1 MITKA
6 LPMKKRFTFTVISA
20 TAAAVV
26 VSAPYASATTEHA
39 DARPAV
45 THVKTVAAFDFA
57 VGDVPENITVA
68 PDNSLT
74 VSMVGAPA
82 GERPALV
89 RISPSGHRMVLV
101 TGQKGDGITGNT
113 RGHDGTVYYNVW
125 SSDASR
131 NGVWKLA
138 PGGTPHRIAAL
149 PLGGVPNGLAIDPA
163 GRTLYVAD
171 SQKGTVW
178 AVPVAGGRATAWL
191 ADPALAIEESAPV
204 PYGAN
209 GLRFHNGAVWVS
221 NLSKGTLLRIPVT
234 ATGVPGRIHTV
245 ADGLTG
251 VDDFNFLSERSN
263 VVFAALNTQNKVA
276 VVFPDGTTKTVL
288 TASDGLASPTA
299 TAVRGKQLY
308 ITDGGLNEPHDA
320 KLQSGKI
327 NLAALLSH

>member
-6 LPMKKRFTFTVISA
+6 LPIKKRSGFAAISA
-20 TAAAVV
+20 VAAVI
-26 VSAPYASATTEHA
+26 VSAPYASAATECA
-39 DARPAV
+39 DAQPAV
-45 THVKTVAAFDFA
+45 SHVRTVAAFDFA
-57 VGDVPENITVA
+57 TGDVPENVTVA

-89 RISPSGHRMVLV
+89 RISPSGQRTVLV

-113 RGHDGTVYYNVW
+113 RGHDGTIYYNVW

-138 PGGTPHRIAAL
+138 PGGTPHRISAL
-149 PLGGVPNGLAIDPA
+149 PVGGVPNGLAIDPA

-178 AVPVAGGRATAWL
+178 AVPVSGGPVTAWL
-191 ADPALAIEESAPV
+191 VDPALAIKASAPV

-234 ATGVPGRIHTV
+234 ATGAPGRIHTV
-245 ADGLTG
+245 TSSLTG
-251 VDDFNFLSERSN
+251 VDDFNFLSAHSN
-263 VVFAALNTQNKVA
+263 VVFAALNTQNQIA
-276 VVFPDGTTKTVL
+276 VVYPDGTTRTVL

-299 TAVRGKQLY
+299 TAVRGQRLY

-320 KLQSGKI
+320 KLQTGTI
-327 NLAALLSH
+327 DLGALLSH

>member
-1 MITKA
+1 MITQA
-6 LPMKKRFTFTVISA
+6 LPMKKRFKFAAVSA
-20 TAAAVV
+20 TAAVI
-26 VSAPYASATTEHA
+26 VSAPYASAATEQT
-39 DARPAV
+39 DTQPAV
-45 THVKTVAAFDFA
+45 AHVKTVAAFDFA
-57 VGDVPENITVA
+57 AGDVPENITVA
-68 PDNSLT
+68 PDGSLT

-89 RISPSGHRMVLV
+89 RISPSGHRTVLV

-125 SSDASR
+125 SSEASR

-149 PLGGVPNGLAIDPA
+149 PVGGVPNGLAIDSA

-178 AVPVAGGRATAWL
+178 AVPVSGGRATAWL
-191 ADPALAIEESAPV
+191 VDTALAIEESAPV

-221 NLSKGTLLRIPVT
+221 NLSKGTLLRIPIT
-234 ATGVPGRIHTV
+234 TTGSPGRVHTV
-245 ADGLTG
+245 TSGLTG
-251 VDDFNFLSERSN
+251 VDDFNFLGEHCD

-276 VVFPDGTTKTVL
+276 MVFPNGSTKTVL
-288 TASDGLASPTA
+288 TAADGLASPTA
-299 TAVRGKQLY
+299 TAVRGKRLY

-320 KLQSGKI
+320 KLQSAKI
-327 NLAALLSH
+327 DLGALLSH

>member
-1 MITKA
+1 MITKGIS
-6 LPMKKRFTFTVISA
+6 MKKSFKLAAISA
-20 TAAAVV
+20 TAAVI
-26 VSAPYASATTEHA
+26 VSAPYASAETGHA

-57 VGDVPENITVA
+57 TGDVPENITVA

-74 VSMVGAPA
+74 VSMVGTPA

-89 RISPSGHRMVLV
+89 RIAPSGHRTVLV

-131 NGVWKLA
+131 NGVWKLP
-138 PGGTPHRIAAL
+138 PGGTPHHIAAL
-149 PLGGVPNGLAIDPA
+149 PAGGVPNGLAIDPA

-171 SQKGTVW
+171 SQMGTVW
-178 AVPVAGGRATAWL
+178 AVPVSGGPATAWL
-191 ADPALAIEESAPV
+191 ADPALAIKASAPV

-234 ATGVPGRIHTV
+234 ATGAPGRVHTV
-245 ADGLTG
+245 ASGLTG
-251 VDDFNFLSERSN
+251 IDDFNFLSDHSN
-263 VVFAALNTQNKVA
+263 VVFAALNTQNQIA
-276 VVFPDGTTKTVL
+276 VVYPNGTTRTVL

-299 TAVRGKQLY
+299 TAVRGKRLY

-320 KLQSGKI
+320 QVQSGKI
-327 NLAALLSH
+327 DLGALLSR

>member
-6 LPMKKRFTFTVISA
+6 LPIKKRSGFAAISA
-20 TAAAVV
+20 VAAVI
-26 VSAPYASATTEHA
+26 VSAPYASAATECA
-39 DARPAV
+39 DAQPAV
-45 THVKTVAAFDFA
+45 SHVRTVAAFDFA
-57 VGDVPENITVA
+57 TGDVPENITVA

-89 RISPSGHRMVLV
+89 RISPSGHRTMLV

-113 RGHDGTVYYNVW
+113 RGHDGTIYYNVW

-131 NGVWKLA
+131 NGVWKLP
-138 PGGTPHRIAAL
+138 PGGTPHRISAL
-149 PLGGVPNGLAIDPA
+149 PTGGVPNGLAIDPP

-178 AVPVAGGRATAWL
+178 AVPVAGGPATAWL
-191 ADPALAIEESAPV
+191 ADAALAIKASAPV

-221 NLSKGTLLRIPVT
+221 NLNKSTLLRIPVT
-234 ATGVPGRIHTV
+234 ATGTPGRIHTV
-245 ADGLTG
+245 TSSLTG
-251 VDDFNFLSERSN
+251 VDDFNFLSDHSN
-263 VVFAALNTQNKVA
+263 VVFAALNTQNQIA
-276 VVFPDGTTKTVL
+276 VVYPDGTTRTVL

-299 TAVRGKQLY
+299 TAVRGKRLY
-308 ITDGGLNEPHDA
+308 ITDGGLNELHDA

-327 NLAALLSH
+327 DLGALLSH

>member
-1 MITKA
+1 MITKDIS
-6 LPMKKRFTFTVISA
+6 MKKSFKLAAISA
-20 TAAAVV
+20 TAAVI
-26 VSAPYASATTEHA
+26 VSAPYASAATGHA

-57 VGDVPENITVA
+57 TGDVPENVTVA
-68 PDNSLT
+68 PDHSLT

-89 RISPSGHRMVLV
+89 RIVPSGHRTVLV

-113 RGHDGTVYYNVW
+113 RGHDGIVYYNVW

-131 NGVWKLA
+131 NGVWKLP

-149 PLGGVPNGLAIDPA
+149 PVGGVPNGLAIDPA

-171 SQKGTVW
+171 SRMGTVW
-178 AVPVAGGRATAWL
+178 AVPVSGGPATAWL
-191 ADPALAIEESAPV
+191 VDPALAIEASAPV

-234 ATGVPGRIHTV
+234 ATGAAGRVHTV
-245 ADGLTG
+245 TSGLTG
-251 VDDFNFLSERSN
+251 IDDFNFLSDRSD
-263 VVFAALNTQNKVA
+263 VVFAALNTRNQIA
-276 VVFPDGTTKTVL
+276 VVYPNGTTRTVL

-299 TAVRGKQLY
+299 TAVRGKRLY

-320 KLQSGKI
+320 RVQSGKI
-327 NLAALLSH
+327 DLGALLSH